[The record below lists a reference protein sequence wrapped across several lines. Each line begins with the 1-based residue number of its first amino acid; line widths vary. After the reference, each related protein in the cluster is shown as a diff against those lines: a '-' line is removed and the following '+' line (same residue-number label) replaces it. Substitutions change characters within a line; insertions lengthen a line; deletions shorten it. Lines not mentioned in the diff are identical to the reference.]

1 MTAQQHAKRHRIAG
15 QSGSA
20 KPSPTTRPAR
30 QRAAGNRVLLVLATL
45 LAGSGLVRIGDGV
58 GRAMAEQP
66 VTPATAT
73 PPESA
78 PDAPAALIA
87 ALKAREAKIAEAER
101 RMGNR
106 EAALQIANTRIDE
119 RLKELADAEAKL
131 ASTVAVAD
139 SAAENDIGKLVSVY
153 ENMKPKDAAP
163 LFQEMNPDF
172 AAGFLSRMRPESA
185 AAIMAGIDPQKA
197 YMISVVLAG
206 RNANAPKN

>member
-1 MTAQQHAKRHRIAG
+1 MTRSKNEIRHRVPG
-15 QSGSA
+15 QIPNRASLPRARSA
-20 KPSPTTRPAR
+20 VRR
-30 QRAAGNRVLLVLATL
+30 GNGNRVLLVITTL
-45 LAGSGLVRIGDGV
+45 LAASGLIRIGEGV
-58 GRAMAEQP
+58 NRAMAEQP
-66 VTPATAT
+66 AMPVSTA
-73 PPESA
+73 PQEPS

-87 ALKAREAKIAEAER
+87 ALKAREVKIAEAEKR
-101 RMGNR
+101 IGDR

-119 RLKELADAEAKL
+119 RLKELAAAEEKL
-131 ASTVAVAD
+131 SSTVAIAD
-139 SAAENDIGKLVSVY
+139 SAAEADIGKLVSVY